1 MRRDWMCWAGLCVS
15 AMAGCSGGDAPQTAL
30 PALSISQPPQ
40 PAPAAST
47 NAASLLNQGDLHA
60 ALAEAA
66 RGIQAAPKSAQAYE
80 TRAAVHHK
88 LGHLDEALADF
99 SKAIELD
106 PSSSRLLNNRG
117 FLQLSLEHFDA
128 ALNDLDA
135 AIKLSPTYAN
145 AHNNRG
151 LLHIAQGRYRQAV
164 IDLDRALQVDPNYV
178 DAYNNRGFAQM
189 QLARWDRALA
199 DFNHALNLDPKGANA
214 LANRGVVKQNMGDAT
229 GAIVDFTEAMLLEPD
244 NPKFYLHRREAYL
257 IQGEFDKAQADAQKV
272 VVLQELF
279 GLKTRIAAAPQSPEP
294 YLARGRFFQSR
305 QEISR
310 ALDDFSKAVELAPG
324 RDDVRLELA
333 ALLRDTNDLA
343 AAMKECDTVLARAS
357 DQRAFSIRGDCR
369 MQLEDLDGAL
379 ADFEAAKR
387 LDNTVAEAYFLKGR
401 ALSRSGDNEGA
412 QRYLSQAE
420 SLNPEIKSRQ
430 P

>member
-1 MRRDWMCWAGLCVS
+1 MSRDWVCWAGLCCGV
-15 AMAGCSGGDAPQTAL
+15 MAGCSGGDAPQPAL

-40 PAPAAST
+40 PVPAAST
-47 NAASLLNQGDLHA
+47 KAASLLNQGDLQA
-60 ALAEAA
+60 ALAQAS
-66 RGIQAAPKSAQAYE
+66 RGIQAASQSAQAYE

-88 LGHLDEALADF
+88 LGQFNEALADF

-106 PSSSRLLNNRG
+106 ASSARLLNNRG
-117 FLQLSLEHFDA
+117 FLLLSLERYDA
-128 ALNDLDA
+128 ALTDLDA
-135 AIKLSPTYAN
+135 AIKLAPTYAN

-151 LLHIAQGRYRQAV
+151 LLQIAQGRYRQAV
-164 IDLDRALQVDPNYV
+164 IDLDRALQADPNYV

-199 DFNHALNLDPKGANA
+199 DFNRALSLDPKGANA

-244 NPKFYLHRREAYL
+244 NPKYYLHRREAYL
-257 IQGEFDKAQADAQKV
+257 IQGEFDQAQADAQKV

-279 GLKTRIAAAPQSPEP
+279 SLKTRIAAAPKSPEP
-294 YLARGRFFQSR
+294 YLARGRFFQNR
-305 QEISR
+305 KDTSR
-310 ALDDFSKAVELAPG
+310 ALDDFTKAVELAPE

-343 AAMKECDTVLARAS
+343 AAMKECDTVLARSS

-387 LDNTVAEAYFLKGR
+387 LDNTVAEAYFLKGQ
-401 ALSRSGDNEGA
+401 ALSRSGDSAGA
-412 QRYLSQAE
+412 QHYLSQAE
-420 SLNPEIKSRQ
+420 SLNPDIKAQQR
-430 P
+430 